1 MPAIRRNTAVT
12 IEGITTPSKPTANK
26 ADTTRH
32 AINADVIHCQIDTTG
47 KYARLAEDA
56 AMTDLEDLKLEEEAT
71 LELRVKTICQLY
83 GGSAE
88 NVGSGEFANDDEMG
102 SYEQK
107 RYEKGRKEALEI
119 AIKLTNEFY
128 RNAALHSAFDFC
140 MKAKDLAFATI
151 IAKAITFD
159 RIKEMI
165 VQEHAEYFVLNDG
178 RLHPTVATALGPLQ
192 K

>member
-1 MPAIRRNTAVT
+1 MTLLPLERKYPGYLLLLNFQLLNWIVAVYSLYFSV
-12 IEGITTPSKPTANK
+12 EV
-26 ADTTRH
+26 
-32 AINADVIHCQIDTTG
+32 VIVHCQMIPQ
-47 KYARLAEDA
+47 ANMLAAVEDA
-56 AMTDLEDLKLEEEAT
+56 VMTDLEELKLEAEAI
-71 LELRVKTICQLY
+71 LSLRVKTICQLY

-88 NVGSGEFANDDEMG
+88 HVGSGSEDEET
-102 SYEQK
+102 SKYEQK

-119 AIKLTNEFY
+119 AIKLTSQFY

-165 VQEHAEYFVLNDG
+165 VQEHTDYFVMNDG
-178 RLHPTVATALGPLQ
+178 TLHQTAATALGPLQ

>member
-1 MPAIRRNTAVT
+1 MLAAV
-12 IEGITTPSKPTANK
+12 
-26 ADTTRH
+26 
-32 AINADVIHCQIDTTG
+32 
-47 KYARLAEDA
+47 EDA
-56 AMTDLEDLKLEEEAT
+56 VMTELEELKLEAEAI
-71 LELRVKTICQLY
+71 LSLRVKTICQLY

-88 NVGSGEFANDDEMG
+88 NVGSGEFSNDEET
-102 SYEQK
+102 SKYEQK

-119 AIKLTNEFY
+119 AIKLTDEFY
-128 RNAALHSAFDFC
+128 RNAALHSALDFC

-151 IAKAITFD
+151 IARAITFD

-178 RLHPTVATALGPLQ
+178 MLHPTAAAALGLLL

>member
-1 MPAIRRNTAVT
+1 MLA
-12 IEGITTPSKPTANK
+12 
-26 ADTTRH
+26 
-32 AINADVIHCQIDTTG
+32 
-47 KYARLAEDA
+47 LAEDA
-56 AMTDLEDLKLEEEAT
+56 VMRDLEELKLEAEAI
-71 LELRVKTICQLY
+71 LALRVKTICQLY

-88 NVGSGEFANDDEMG
+88 NVGSGEFNED
-102 SYEQK
+102 EQK

-178 RLHPTVATALGPLQ
+178 RLHPTAAAALGPFQ

>member
-1 MPAIRRNTAVT
+1 MLAAV
-12 IEGITTPSKPTANK
+12 
-26 ADTTRH
+26 
-32 AINADVIHCQIDTTG
+32 
-47 KYARLAEDA
+47 EDA
-56 AMTDLEDLKLEEEAT
+56 VMTDLEELKLEAEAI
-71 LELRVKTICQLY
+71 LSLRVKTICQLY

-88 NVGSGEFANDDEMG
+88 NVGSGEFSED
-102 SYEQK
+102 EQK

-178 RLHPTVATALGPLQ
+178 RLHPTAATALGPLQ